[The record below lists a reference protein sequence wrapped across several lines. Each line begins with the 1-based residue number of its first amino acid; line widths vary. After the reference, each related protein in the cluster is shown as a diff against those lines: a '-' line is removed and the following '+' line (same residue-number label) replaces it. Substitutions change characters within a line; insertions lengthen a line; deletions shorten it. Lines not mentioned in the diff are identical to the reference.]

1 VFRATLYDEQ
11 LKQRYFCGSAEIG
24 QARKELLMIDIV
36 GGGIL
41 GLTMA
46 HELLKRGQHVRVWE
60 RADNLGGLM
69 GRTAL
74 PELGDVSCDRYYHTI
89 LSSDRTIMGLLD
101 EVGLRSRLHTVAT
114 KMGFYHNGRSYPM
127 STPLEFLR
135 FPPLGMIDRLRLA
148 YTILACRQIKDWR
161 ALEQIPVE
169 TWLAGLSGP
178 RTLRHIWAPL
188 LRAKFDGDISHV
200 PATYIWSRLVRT
212 TDTRT
217 KGGSQEQMCY
227 LPGGYQELIDALAA
241 TVRARDGTLTTGATV
256 DQLLVAD
263 GQVVGFVVDG
273 QQIESNHVILTTQTP
288 ISRRLL
294 PPEASAVSARWG
306 QMEGFLGIVCM
317 LLVLRRSLTPYY
329 TLNITDERIPFTG
342 VIETT
347 NLIDPAHVGGY
358 HLVYLPK
365 YVAPGSPYATMPD
378 DELRVAFLG
387 YLRQMFPD
395 LRDDEIAAVR
405 ISRERYVEP
414 IHPVGATDLI
424 PGLTSEVA
432 GLYLA
437 NTGQIYPQLTNG
449 ESVCAFAHQVAGE
462 VVRLASA
469 PRSPAALVAA

>member
-1 VFRATLYDEQ
+1 
-11 LKQRYFCGSAEIG
+11 
-24 QARKELLMIDIV
+24 MIDIV

-41 GLTMA
+41 GLTLA
-46 HELLKRGQHVRVWE
+46 HELIKRGEQVRVWE
-60 RADNLGGLM
+60 RSDSLGGLM
-69 GRTAL
+69 GRTSL
-74 PELGDVSCDRYYHTI
+74 PELGDVSCDRYYHAI
-89 LSSDRTIMGLLD
+89 LSSDHTLMALLD
-101 EVGLRSRLHTVAT
+101 EVGLRSRLRMVAT
-114 KMGFYHNGRSYPM
+114 KMGFYHSGRSYPM

-169 TWLAGLSGP
+169 TWLARLSGP

-188 LRAKFDGDISHV
+188 LRAKFDGDISQV

-227 LPGGYQELIDALAA
+227 LPGGYQELIDALA
-241 TVRARDGTLTTGATV
+241 TVVRARNGIITTGASV
-256 DQLLVAD
+256 DQLQVT
-263 GQVVGFVVDG
+263 GGRVVGLVVDG
-273 QQIESNHVILTTQTP
+273 QPIESDHVILTTQTP
-288 ISRRLL
+288 IARRLL
-294 PPEASAVSARWG
+294 PPEAASVSARWG
-306 QMEGFLGIVCM
+306 KLEDFLGIVCM

-329 TLNITDERIPFTG
+329 TLNITDARIPFTG

-347 NLIDPAHVGGY
+347 NLIDPAHVGGQ

-365 YVAPGSPYATMPD
+365 YVASGSPYASMPD
-378 DELRVAFLG
+378 DELRAAFLG

-395 LRDDEIAAVR
+395 LRDDQIAAVR
-405 ISRERYVEP
+405 IGRERYVEP
-414 IHPVGATDLI
+414 LHPVGATDRI

-449 ESVCAFAHQVAGE
+449 ESVCAFAAHVSGE
-462 VVRLASA
+462 VSRLAGA
-469 PRSPAALVAA
+469 RRSEPALVAA